1 MRSFF
6 LSAAVAAF
14 FLAGCEG
21 SGNPPAPSA
30 PAAPGG
36 DKSVSTKPAGEKP
49 ASGIESAIS
58 GSVEKAKE
66 GAGSAVAAAATA
78 MKLEIACA
86 HCVYHKAGVN
96 ACAPAVKVGDKVLL
110 LSGAN
115 VDMQANDLCKGAKQ
129 ATIDGKA
136 EGDKFVATK
145 VDIAK

>member
-58 GSVEKAKE
+58 GTAEKAKE
-66 GAGSAVAAAATA
+66 GAGPAVAAAATA

-86 HCVYHKAGVN
+86 HCVYKKAGVT
-96 ACAPAVKVGDKVLL
+96 ACAPAVKVGNEVLL
-110 LSGAN
+110 LSGTTVDPTAN
-115 VDMQANDLCKGAKQ
+115 GLCAGPKQ
-129 ATIDGKA
+129 AMVAGKV
-136 EGDKFVATK
+136 EGGKFVATK